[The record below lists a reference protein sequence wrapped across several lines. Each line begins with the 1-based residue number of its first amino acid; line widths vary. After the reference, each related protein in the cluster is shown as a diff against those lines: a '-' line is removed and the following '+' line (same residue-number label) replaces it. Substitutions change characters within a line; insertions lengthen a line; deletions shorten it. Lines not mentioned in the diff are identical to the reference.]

1 MYYALTHLT
10 RFTYD
15 EPITSTV
22 MEVRMQPRS
31 DRNQR
36 CLRFEI
42 NISPTTQPQGRKDYL
57 GNAIHVFDIPGQ
69 HKYLAIKTEST
80 VEVQPL
86 PPLPDALTA
95 DDWDAL
101 DAAVVND
108 FALYDMLI
116 KSHFAQPTEKLRAFG
131 AEINASRRADPL
143 TVVREINSAIYQSF
157 DYIQN
162 ITRVDSPIDDAL
174 DKRLGVCQD
183 FAHVMIALLRDLRI
197 PCRYVS
203 GYLYHIRDADR
214 SDPDASHAWVEAWL
228 PGMGWVGFDPTNNI
242 VCNEQHIRVAVGR
255 DYADVPPT
263 KGVFIGEAESELEVE
278 VKVTELDELPPLDVI
293 HAPEIKLPHYEL
305 MPQQQQP
312 EQQQQQQQ

>member
-36 CLRFEI
+36 CIHFEI
-42 NISPTTQPQGRKDYL
+42 TISPTTQPQGRKDYL

-69 HKYLAIKTEST
+69 HQKLAIKTEAT
-80 VEVQPL
+80 VEVQPV
-86 PPLPDALTA
+86 PPLPDAQPPDA
-95 DDWDAL
+95 WDTL
-101 DAAVVND
+101 DNAVNGD
-108 FALYDMLI
+108 FGLYDMLM
-116 KSHFAQPTEKLRAFG
+116 KSQFAKPTEKLRAFG
-131 AEINASRRADPL
+131 EEINATRRADPL
-143 TVVREINSAIYQSF
+143 TVVREINTAVYHSF
-157 DYIQN
+157 DYTQN

-183 FAHVMIALLRDLRI
+183 FAHVMTALLRDLGI

-203 GYLYHIRDADR
+203 GYLYHVRDGDR
-214 SDPDASHAWVEAWL
+214 SDPDASHAWVEVWL
-228 PGMGWVGFDPTNNI
+228 PELGWIGFDPTNNMI
-242 VCNEQHIRVAVGR
+242 CNEQHIRVAVGR

-263 KGVFIGEAESELEVE
+263 KGVFIGEADSELEVE
-278 VKVTELDELPPLDVI
+278 VKVTELDELPPLDVR
-293 HAPEIKLPHYEL
+293 HAPEIQLPHYEL
-305 MPQQQQP
+305 MA
-312 EQQQQQQQ
+312 QQQQQQQQQQQ